1 MLDAVTVVKAPV
13 VAELAPMVVPSIA
26 PALISTVAKVD
37 VPEELILVSVA
48 NPDEFIVVK
57 VAAAAVEAPIT
68 VPSIFP
74 PSQSNVPLTS
84 NVPPTVRVLP
94 EPTLR
99 PTLVPVPLL
108 TKIPSTV
115 SKSAFIFPPQ
125 VDVLAPTS
133 GLVKFR
139 LVVNVSAII
148 VNYILFFCP
157 IKNILFYF
165 IVFYWICIFK
175 RYA

>member
-1 MLDAVTVVKAPV
+1 VLDAATVVKAPV
-13 VAELAPMVVPSIA
+13 VAELAPIVVPSIA

-37 VPEELILVSVA
+37 VPEELILFNLDVQ
-48 NPDEFIVVK
+48 DEFIEVK
-57 VAAAAVEAPIT
+57 VPAAADPAPIT

-74 PSQSNVPLTS
+74 PSQSIVPLTS
-84 NVPPTVRVLP
+84 NVPPTVKVLP

-99 PTLVPVPLL
+99 PTLVPVPLA
-108 TKIPSTV
+108 TKIPSTA
-115 SKSAFIFPPQ
+115 SKSVFILPPQ

-133 GLVKFR
+133 GLVKFK